1 MSAIPPPVAGTLR
14 ALTDA
19 LRELLA
25 ASLVGVYLHGSLT
38 QRAFDPASSDVD
50 CVVVVRRDLTDA
62 RFRKLRTWLAR
73 AGRSDPW
80 MPRVQ
85 MQVLVRHRLLRP
97 DTRGALYQF
106 GVLKR
111 SGSDGNPLIWLNVL
125 ASGITLAG
133 PDPKTFLPPI
143 TKDLVSAA
151 LVREVGYLRREFAD
165 SASPW
170 RGQPFYRIYAVLT
183 LGRILYTHRKG
194 GVVSKPRAARWALR
208 ALPPGR
214 RSLVRDALAG
224 ARGIPTTLA
233 VARITSFVRFV
244 HGQLDRARGRAGR
257 GRARGNAG
265 FSGAKRTGTQVP

>member
-1 MSAIPPPVAGTLR
+1 MAHIPAQVSALLHDVTANLPVILGKNLI
-14 ALTDA
+14 
-19 LRELLA
+19 
-25 ASLVGVYLHGSLT
+25 GIYLYGSLT
-38 QRAFDPASSDVD
+38 QRAFNPKRSDVD
-50 CVVVVRRDLTDA
+50 CIVVTRGDLNDA
-62 RFRKLRTWLAR
+62 QFKRLNAWLAC
-73 AGRSDPW
+73 AAESNPW
-80 MPRVQ
+80 TTRLQ
-85 MQVLVRHRLLRP
+85 MQFLIKDEILTMNSR
-97 DTRGALYQF
+97 ACLYQF
-106 GVLKR
+106 GLLKR